1 MGVGCD
7 ILFKIFEMGVGG
19 RLACVAGSLVNYVKD
34 DLPAVDYIVLG
45 LVGRR
50 V

>member
-19 RLACVAGSLVNYVKD
+19 RLACVAGSLVNYVN
-34 DLPAVDYIVLG
+34 
-45 LVGRR
+45 
-50 V
+50 

>member
-19 RLACVAGSLVNYVKD
+19 RLACVAGSLVNYVI
-34 DLPAVDYIVLG
+34 AGIY
-45 LVGRR
+45 LVTNT
-50 V
+50 